1 MFSLSELKQTRFYRE
16 AFEEGK
22 EEGRQEGREQGR
34 REFYSSAV
42 RRFLALGFSLE
53 QVALCLGLSVEE
65 VRQAAQ

>member
-16 AFEEGK
+16 AFEEGR
-22 EEGRQEGREQGR
+22 EEGK

-53 QVALCLGLSVEE
+53 QIAQGLGLSVEE
-65 VRQAAQ
+65 VKQAAL